1 MGERG
6 REGGR
11 DGGREGGTYL
21 EDEGV
26 EVLDLAGVDAGRAL

>member
-1 MGERG
+1 MKSGGRGRG

-11 DGGREGGTYL
+11 ERTYL